1 MGPFFLFSF
10 FLVLISR
17 FCTKY
22 FQYVP
27 VGTVS
32 NQKSTRA
39 ESCITVS
46 KADTIG
52 QHLGDLDLHL
62 CFGSQDGS
70 WCVFEGAQGRPLLH
84 QQQRFA

>member
-1 MGPFFLFSF
+1 MGPFFFFRF
-10 FLVLISR
+10 FLSNFKVLYKVLRISN
-17 FCTKY
+17 T
-22 FQYVP
+22 YVP

-39 ESCITVS
+39 ESCITVT

-70 WCVFEGAQGRPLLH
+70 WCV
-84 QQQRFA
+84 